1 MKSRANFERRQR
13 SIEERLDPSWQPER
27 EEPVLEGGNIHY
39 EVSGRVEAIGCGG
52 LGMLQTVAEAVGL
65 REEID
70 ERLHLLK
77 RHLPYHESDHVLSQA
92 FNLLTGGHCLEDLEV
107 RRSDEGFLNALGAR
121 RLPDPTTAG
130 DFLRRFDGQS
140 VLALQEAINAARASV
155 WRAQPESE
163 RRLARLD
170 VDGTIAETAGECKER
185 LDVRYDG
192 RWGFGPL
199 VVSLA
204 NSQEV
209 LYTLNRP
216 ANRPSH
222 DGAVPWIDRGVRWAL
237 EDGGFERV
245 RLRGDTDFS
254 LTEHFDRWTEE
265 GVELVFGIDAHPSF
279 VRRAEALAEEAWE
292 RFERPRQGPPKR
304 RRPENV
310 KKQVVERRGFTELTL
325 EEEHVAEMEYRP
337 RRAKKTY
344 RMIVLRKRIRV
355 TEGQLRL
362 TDEIRYLFY
371 VTNVAE
377 ETLAPGD
384 VVRESNARCDQEN
397 LIEQIKNGVHG
408 TRMPVAEFYAN
419 WAYLVIACLAWS
431 LKAWTGLV
439 LPRELGARS
448 ILRMEFRRF
457 LNEIVCLPAQI
468 LRTGRRLVFR
478 LLAVN
483 RWVPLL
489 LEGTQRLKRRCLA

>member
-1 MKSRANFERRQR
+1 MKSKANFERRQR
-13 SIEERLDPSWQPER
+13 SIEERLDPSWQPVR
-27 EEPVLEGGNIHY
+27 EEPVLEGGNVHY
-39 EVSGRVEAIGCGG
+39 EVSGRTEAIGCGG
-52 LGMLQTVAEAVGL
+52 LGMLRTVVESVGL
-65 REEID
+65 GEEID

-77 RHLPYHESDHVLSQA
+77 RHQPYHESDHVLAQV
-92 FNLLTGGHCLEDLEV
+92 FNLLSGGRSLEDLEP
-107 RRSDEGFLNALGAR
+107 RRRDEGFLNALGAR
-121 RLPDPTTAG
+121 RIPDPTTAG
-130 DFLRRFDGQS
+130 DFLRRFDEES
-140 VLALQEAINAARASV
+140 VLDLQEAIHAARSSV
-155 WRAQPESE
+155 WRGQPKAE
-163 RRLARLD
+163 RKLARLD
-170 VDGTIAETAGECKER
+170 VDGTMAETAGECKEG

-199 VVSLA
+199 IVSLA

-209 LYTLNRP
+209 LYAVNRP

-222 DGAVPWIDRGVRWAL
+222 DGAVPWIDRAIRWAL
-237 EDGGFERV
+237 EGGGFERV

-254 LTEHFDRWTEE
+254 LTEHFDRWSEQ
-265 GVELVFGIDAHPSF
+265 GVEFVFGMDANPHF

-292 RFERPRQGPPKR
+292 PFERPRQGPPKR
-304 RRPENV
+304 RRPANV
-310 KKQVVERRGFTELTL
+310 KKQVIERRGFRELTL
-325 EEEHVAEMEYRP
+325 EEEHVTEVEHRP
-337 RRAKKTY
+337 SRAKESY
-344 RMIVLRKRIRV
+344 RLIVLRKRIRV
-355 TEGQLRL
+355 TQGQLRL
-362 TDEIRYLFY
+362 TDEIRYFFY
-371 VTNVAE
+371 VTNVE
-377 ETLAPGD
+377 CETLSPGD

-408 TRMPVAEFYAN
+408 TRMPVAEFSAN

-431 LKAWTGLV
+431 VKAWTGLV

-457 LNEIVCLPAQI
+457 LDEIVRLPAQI

-489 LEGTQRLKRRCLA
+489 LEGTQQLKRRCPA